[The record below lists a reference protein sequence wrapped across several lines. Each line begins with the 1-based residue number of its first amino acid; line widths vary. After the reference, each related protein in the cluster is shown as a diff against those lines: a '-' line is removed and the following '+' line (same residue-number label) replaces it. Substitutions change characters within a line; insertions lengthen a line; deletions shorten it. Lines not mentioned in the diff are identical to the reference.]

1 MHSPAG
7 KSLALETL
15 CACRVCMCVCVCLFM
30 WGDDDTVVFIY
41 FITSFKELFN
51 YSLHLDIPYHSQF
64 PITQFLITV
73 RRNGG
78 KRPGLFYHVKAV
90 LST

>member
-1 MHSPAG
+1 MH
-7 KSLALETL
+7 
-15 CACRVCMCVCVCLFM
+15 VVCVCVCV
-30 WGDDDTVVFIY
+30 WGDGDDVVLIY
-41 FITSFKELFN
+41 YFVTSFKELFN
-51 YSLHLDIPYHSQF
+51 YFLHLDVPYHSQF

-73 RRNGG
+73 RINGG